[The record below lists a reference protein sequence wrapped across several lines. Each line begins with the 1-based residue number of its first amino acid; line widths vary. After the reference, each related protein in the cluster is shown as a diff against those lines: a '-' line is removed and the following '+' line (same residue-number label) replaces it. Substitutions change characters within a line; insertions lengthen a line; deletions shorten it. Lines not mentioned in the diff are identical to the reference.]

1 MDKISTTRQN
11 AFIYDSFNHFALKTH
26 LQAVRHQDL
35 AGLLDHRLWLE
46 LLFAEGVPHVVE
58 VLLARGVGHGV
69 RSIHVKQAD
78 RIGPAAG
85 GRQQRWTGG
94 PGGGAG

>member
-1 MDKISTTRQN
+1 MYKISTIRQN
-11 AFIYDSFNHFALKTH
+11 ALICDALNHIALKTH

-46 LLFAEGVPHVVE
+46 LFFTEGVPHVVK
-58 VLLARGVGHGV
+58 VLLARRVGHGV

-78 RIGPAAG
+78 RIGPATR